1 MKNFIP
7 KLISFGQ
14 NFSFNLLVG
23 RIENVSLTFKFA
35 VVFLKYEM
43 KIVLFNF
50 SKIMVLVLLVF
61 LCLSVHYF
69 VYARCINIPPVAEFS
84 FYPLNPRV
92 HETVVFNASLSYDSD
107 GFIFSYFWDFGD
119 GNRSVSSNPII
130 YHCFSSAGNFL
141 VNLTVMDN
149 LGSLNSTFE
158 VVHII
163 AVAPYAF
170 FTWSPERPEA
180 GSPVFFDASNSTA
193 NDDRIISYAWDFG
206 DGFSVVESNSCVVHV
221 FQSFGKYE
229 VTLNVTNSEGA
240 SSVAVK
246 VIQVVEVPIANFSYS
261 PVEPR
266 VCTVITFNASIS
278 DSRGGYIIE
287 YTWDFGDGSPVEYG
301 VVVTHQFKS
310 MGEFDVSLN
319 VTDSEGEWNVKTMKL
334 KVLPHIADLNEDG
347 KVNIQDLNIF
357 ARSFGSYPGNVR
369 WDPKADINDDE
380 RVNIQDGVII
390 ARAFAGC
397 IHLSDPD
404 P

>member
-1 MKNFIP
+1 MKC
-7 KLISFGQ
+7 
-14 NFSFNLLVG
+14 
-23 RIENVSLTFKFA
+23 RA
-35 VVFLKYEM
+35 
-43 KIVLFNF
+43 IV
-50 SKIMVLVLLVF
+50 
-61 LCLSVHYF
+61 
-69 VYARCINIPPVAEFS
+69 
-84 FYPLNPRV
+84 
-92 HETVVFNASLSYDSD
+92 
-107 GFIFSYFWDFGD
+107 
-119 GNRSVSSNPII
+119 
-130 YHCFSSAGNFL
+130 
-141 VNLTVMDN
+141 
-149 LGSLNSTFE
+149 
-158 VVHII
+158 
-163 AVAPYAF
+163 
-170 FTWSPERPEA
+170 
-180 GSPVFFDASNSTA
+180 
-193 NDDRIISYAWDFG
+193 
-206 DGFSVVESNSCVVHV
+206 SCVVHV

-347 KVNIQDLNIF
+347 KVDIQDLNIF